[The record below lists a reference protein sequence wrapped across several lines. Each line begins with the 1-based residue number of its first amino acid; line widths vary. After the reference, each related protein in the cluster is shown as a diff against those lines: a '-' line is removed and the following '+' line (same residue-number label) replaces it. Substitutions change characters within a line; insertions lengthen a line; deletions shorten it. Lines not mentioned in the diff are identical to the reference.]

1 MPLKMSGR
9 AMSTIDELIVAMSM
23 PSVVFDSAI
32 HL

>member
-1 MPLKMSGR
+1 MSGR
-9 AMSTIDELIVAMSM
+9 AIKMIDELIVAIKI